1 MNCIIVDDDFISV
14 SALKHCI
21 SKVPFLNLVASCSNA
36 TEALEIVS
44 KEMPDLIFLD
54 IEMPEVTGLDFM
66 RSLANKPK
74 IIFVTSNKD
83 YAHDA
88 FEFEVEDFLLK
99 PVSLARFFKSVT
111 KVRDQ
116 WNLEKNRFSLYPSDN
131 AIFVKIDSKLMKI
144 NTGDILMIE
153 ALADYVTIFTA
164 AKTYTVHST
173 MKGIETKLPPDE
185 FIRIHRSFIV
195 RFNYITEIENNNIK
209 LGKKLLPIGK
219 LYKDD
224 LMKRLNLV

>member
-1 MNCIIVDDDFISV
+1 MNCIIVDDDLISTN
-14 SALKHCI
+14 AIKHCI
-21 SKVPFLNLVASCSNA
+21 SKAAFLNLVATCSNA
-36 TEALEIVS
+36 IDAMEIVS

-66 RSLANKPK
+66 RSLSNKPK

-99 PVSLARFFKSVT
+99 PITLPRFIKAVT
-111 KVRDQ
+111 KVKEQ
-116 WNLEKNRFSLYPSDN
+116 WSMEKSKLALHPGDN
-131 AIFVKIDSKLMKI
+131 SIFVKIDSKLIKI
-144 NTGDILMIE
+144 NTEEILMIE
-153 ALADYVTIFTA
+153 ALADYVNIFTA
-164 AKTYTVHST
+164 AKTYTAHST

-195 RFNYITEIENNNIK
+195 KFNDITEIENNNIK

-219 LYKDD
+219 LYKED